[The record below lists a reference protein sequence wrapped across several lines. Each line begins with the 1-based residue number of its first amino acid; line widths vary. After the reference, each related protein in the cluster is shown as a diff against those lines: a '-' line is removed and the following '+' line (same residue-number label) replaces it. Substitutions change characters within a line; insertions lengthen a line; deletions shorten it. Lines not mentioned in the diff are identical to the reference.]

1 LPLQKRSVHSLSPW
15 VLGLILVIFLG
26 HFTLVLVHQFGKDR
40 LPYAITDLSER
51 YIVPWFYQNYLMF
64 APDPTDHINT
74 FIYRVETQDG
84 WSQWKN
90 PVFPHQQD
98 HWANR
103 LGTGSDWYDLYNGLG
118 DLLFNAAMSVEF
130 NPNAEVEDYHATR
143 AYGLARRAVLRLES
157 DISGVQIA
165 VFTEHHRVSTDGKV
179 QVRQLVQPY
188 PPEAL

>member
-1 LPLQKRSVHSLSPW
+1 MQKRSVHSLSPW

-40 LPYAITDLSER
+40 LPDTVTNLSER

-74 FIYRVETQDG
+74 FIYRVGDADG
-84 WSQWKN
+84 WSAWKN
-90 PVFPHQQD
+90 PVFEHQQD
-98 HWANR
+98 HWVNR

-130 NPNAEVEDYHATR
+130 KPDATASDYHASR
-143 AYGLARRAVLRLES
+143 AYAIAKKAVLRL
-157 DISGVQIA
+157 DPDVKRIQVA
-165 VFTEHHRVSTDGKV
+165 VFTEHHRIDREG
-179 QVRQLVQPY
+179 QVEVRYLVQPY
-188 PPEAL
+188 PPEEL